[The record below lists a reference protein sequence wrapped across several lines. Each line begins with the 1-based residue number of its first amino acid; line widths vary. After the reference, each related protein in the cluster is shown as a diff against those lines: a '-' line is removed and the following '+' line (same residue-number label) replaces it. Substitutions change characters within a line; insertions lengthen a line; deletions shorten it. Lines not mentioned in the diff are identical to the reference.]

1 MACSANR
8 TSANFMFSKFSHVV
22 VFQMNLQWT
31 ENSQMLFIRGQK
43 FSMTLLVAV
52 SRQLSASP
60 SQCPYLVS
68 SSFQRH
74 ISSSDRLIPHP
85 NSGFPHLSSL
95 LYLDQIK
102 NLLKFFCVNKNSN
115 SSLPFAL
122 FNPSGWQ
129 LFSSP

>member
-1 MACSANR
+1 
-8 TSANFMFSKFSHVV
+8 MFSKFSHVV

-31 ENSQMLFIRGQK
+31 ENRQMLFIRGQK
-43 FSMTLLVAV
+43 FSMTLLVAA

-60 SQCPYLVS
+60 SQCPYLIS
-68 SSFQRH
+68 SSFQRVH
-74 ISSSDRLIPHP
+74 ISSSDRLIPHF
-85 NSGFPHLSSL
+85 NSGFPQLSSL

-102 NLLKFFCVNKNSN
+102 NLLKFFYVNKNSN

-129 LFSSP
+129 LFSSH